1 MFRVNV
7 GSTTSRVTVEV
18 QGNVSI
24 SEVFTDNNI
33 TFDGAVIYL
42 NGTIISRDDVERTIG
57 SFPFAKEDGVNLLT
71 AIVKADGASK

>member
-18 QGNVSI
+18 QSNVSI
-24 SEVFTDNNI
+24 SELFTDNNI

-42 NGTIISRDDVERTIG
+42 NGAIISRDEVDRAIG
-57 SFPFAKEDGVNLLT
+57 SFTFAKEDGVNLLT

>member
-18 QGNVSI
+18 QGAVSI
-24 SEVFTDNNI
+24 SELFIDNGI

-42 NGTIISRDDVERTIG
+42 NGTIISRDDVDNSIS
-57 SFPFAKEDGVNLLT
+57 SFTFAKEDGVNLLT
-71 AIVKADGASK
+71 AIVKADGAK